1 MITMEWMMT
10 PLELINQSSR
20 IIIKIGSALISDA
33 DTGQAR
39 QIWFNKLA
47 EDIDKIIKNGKE
59 VAIVTS
65 GAIALGRSSLGISR
79 KTRPTAIPLEQ
90 KQAAAALGQVL
101 LSKAYQ
107 EAFNPFGIQTAMIL
121 LSPKDTEERRTHL
134 NARAT
139 LQTLL
144 KNGKVPIINENDTVS
159 TAEIRFGDNDRLA
172 ARVAQMIEADLL
184 IQLSTTD
191 GLYTGN
197 PETDPQAVHIPI
209 VDEITDEM
217 RDMAQDSAA
226 GVSTGGM
233 KSKLIAADIATKAG
247 THMII
252 ASGVHES
259 PLSHIDKATVF
270 KAHGSKANARKRW
283 LASTLQ
289 AQGSVT
295 IDDGAVRAL
304 QNGKSLLPAGIV
316 SIGGAYGYGD
326 PVEVKDE
333 QGQKIGIGLTSYS
346 SDETQQ
352 IIGKPSQDIPEILGF
367 WRNDAVIHRSNLA
380 LI

>member
-1 MITMEWMMT
+1 MT
-10 PLELINQSSR
+10 PLELIDQSSR

-39 QIWFNKLA
+39 QGWINNVAK
-47 EDIDKIIKNGKE
+47 DIDNIVKSGKE
-59 VAIVTS
+59 VAIVSS
-65 GAIALGRSSLGISR
+65 GAIALGRSSLGISK

-101 LSKAYQ
+101 LSNAYQ
-107 EAFNPFGIQTAMIL
+107 EAFKPFNIQTAMVL
-121 LSPKDTEERRTHL
+121 LSPKDTEERKTHL

-159 TAEIRFGDNDRLA
+159 TEEIRFGDNDRLA

-197 PETDPQAVHIPI
+197 PQTDPQATHIPL
-209 VDEITDEM
+209 VNEITDDM
-217 RDMAQDSAA
+217 RAMAQDAAA

-247 THMII
+247 VHMVIT
-252 ASGVHES
+252 SGACDH
-259 PLSHIDKATVF
+259 PLSQIGKATIF
-270 KAHGSKANARKRW
+270 KARDSKANARKRW

-289 AQGSVT
+289 AQGAII

-316 SIGGAYGYGD
+316 SISGAYGYGD
-326 PVEVKDE
+326 PVAVQDQ
-333 QGQKIGIGLTSYS
+333 QGRQIGIGLTTYS
-346 SDETQQ
+346 SEETQQ
-352 IIGKPSQDIPEILGF
+352 IIGKASQDIPDILGF
-367 WRNDAVIHRSNLA
+367 WRNDAVIHRSDLA